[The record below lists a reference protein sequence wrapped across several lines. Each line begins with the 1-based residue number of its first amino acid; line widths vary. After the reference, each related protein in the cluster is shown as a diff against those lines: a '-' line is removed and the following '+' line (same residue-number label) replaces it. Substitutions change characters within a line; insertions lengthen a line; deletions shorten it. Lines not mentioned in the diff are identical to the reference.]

1 MIEQYDLSYLN
12 MSSLESKLLG
22 LHASSHGLLTE
33 GISSFN
39 VGMPLF
45 LHSQFKSLYIII
57 RRYVRAYCEKYD
69 LPSLYFIN
77 SWFNVTYP
85 GSKLKVHNHGKTGL
99 SGALYVSAGKESV
112 PLIFSDISIRPR
124 PGLLIIFPS
133 PLDHY
138 TEKEKERRVVIS
150 FNTNYQ

>member
-22 LHASSHGLLTE
+22 IGTSTHGLLTS

-45 LHSQFKSLYIII
+45 LHSQFKSLYVII
-57 RRYVRAYCEKYD
+57 RHYVKLYCKKHD
-69 LPSLYFIN
+69 LPPLHFIN
-77 SWFNVTYP
+77 SWFNITYP
-85 GSKLKVHNHGKTGL
+85 GSELKVHNHGKRGL
-99 SGALYVSAGKESV
+99 SGALYVSVGKRSV
-112 PLIFSDISIRPR
+112 PLIFTSTRINPR
-124 PGLLIIFPS
+124 PGLLILFPS
-133 PLDHY
+133 SLDHY

-150 FNTNYQ
+150 FNTDYR